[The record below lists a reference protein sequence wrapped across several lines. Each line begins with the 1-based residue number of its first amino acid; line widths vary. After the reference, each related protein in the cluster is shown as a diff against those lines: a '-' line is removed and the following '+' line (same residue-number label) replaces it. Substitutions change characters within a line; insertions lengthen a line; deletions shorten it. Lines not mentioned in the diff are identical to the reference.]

1 MCLLFEKKNCG
12 VYVCWARL
20 FILLFTF
27 SISDI
32 VVQILGIG
40 KCEWSEQR
48 RTFQSEE
55 IYLKNEIKIA
65 EAKPSKCESPLIA
78 IV

>member
-1 MCLLFEKKNCG
+1 MFVEISF
-12 VYVCWARL
+12 VYV
-20 FILLFTF
+20 FTF

-40 KCEWSEQR
+40 KAEWSEQR
-48 RTFQSEE
+48 RTYQSEE

-65 EAKPSKCESPLIA
+65 EANPSMCESPLTIA
-78 IV
+78 TQK

>member
-1 MCLLFEKKNCG
+1 M
-12 VYVCWARL
+12 
-20 FILLFTF
+20 FTIY

-48 RTFQSEE
+48 RTYQSEE

-65 EAKPSKCESPLIA
+65 ESKQSMCVAFMELK
-78 IV
+78 IVKLFIWYFNVKLKINTK